1 MGESINIL
9 LSKEYSSFAKKV
21 VLLSQVRENLSN
33 DLKETQK
40 EFAKRISEIEK
51 EILSSQIK
59 FESWK
64 KEFLLSVGDG

>member
-21 VLLSQVRENLSN
+21 VLLSQERENLSN

-51 EILSSQIK
+51 EILSSQIN